1 MPHAVTETPIA
12 QEATHR
18 LRGARHTATTE
29 AAPKRSQRET
39 AIQEPE
45 RPGALPPGAIE
56 GTRSGVPRFTLE
68 TLKRD
73 AIAGIVTGLM
83 AIPLTVGI
91 CLVSQFPVQK
101 GLATVVVACLISFIA
116 YLFRPGNHV
125 GVPGVA
131 AGLAPL
137 LAEGVHSF
145 GMENMPWVI
154 FLAAVMQAVVW
165 KFRLAKYILKAVPG
179 FLIEGLLAGVG
190 LTIIMKFLPYTYVP
204 EDHSGPF
211 WSQAR
216 IVLIASSVI
225 GLGLFVYL
233 YQRFKDS
240 KPGIPYIAAIAGG
253 VWAALYLKYPMLHV
267 EPVAF
272 HFIAP
277 WSNVA
282 AIKPSMYLDMLRFAL
297 ILMLVDVIEQV
308 MSNAAIERTD
318 PLGRKANSDNSL
330 IVMWVG
336 NMAAS
341 FFGGMTNLDGLAKS
355 STNRMAGAVTKMS
368 GLFVAGIL
376 GVVLA
381 YPSLLAWMPEFS
393 LGVLMVFT
401 GWKMVMGLY
410 QVAEHGA
417 YEFGLAMFCGVLVF
431 ELGLF
436 EGLMY
441 SLAIHS
447 FIVYVMFRHSE
458 MPPLQIFQRFLAI
471 FADGMHPHATPTM
484 EVVEDASGALVYR
497 SVSRPVTENK
507 NLDAFIADWAHGVN
521 FHNVSS
527 VVGTYD
533 GQGLLWGT
541 FAKDLR
547 SGHFHIR
554 RYFEHLFEL
563 DGVKVEFESGET
575 RQYRDIYI
583 RSGSY
588 RFSYW
593 KKGKLVDVPARYS
606 FVCKRERT
614 GWYILEHHSSEF
626 PQ

>member
-1 MPHAVTETPIA
+1 MTRPPRRA
-12 QEATHR
+12 
-18 LRGARHTATTE
+18 
-29 AAPKRSQRET
+29 RET

-45 RPGALPPGAIE
+45 QPGALRPGAVE
-56 GTRSGVPRFTLE
+56 GTRSGVPRFTVE

-73 AIAGIVTGLM
+73 AVAGIVTGLM

-101 GLATVVVACLISFIA
+101 GLATVVVACLISFIV

-137 LAEGVHSF
+137 LAEGIHAF
-145 GMENMPWVI
+145 GMENMPFVI
-154 FLAAVMQAVVW
+154 FLAALMQAIVW
-165 KFRLAKYILKAVPG
+165 RFQLAKFILKAVPG

-204 EDHSGPF
+204 EDNSSVF
-211 WSQAR
+211 WSPSR
-216 IVLIASSVI
+216 IVLIASSIV
-225 GLGLFVYL
+225 GLMLFVYL
-233 YQRFKDS
+233 YQRFKEN
-240 KPGIPYIAAIAGG
+240 KPGVPYIALIAGG
-253 VWAALYLKYPMLHV
+253 VWAALYIRYPMLHV
-267 EPVAF
+267 EPVSFQFAL
-272 HFIAP
+272 P

-282 AIKPSMYLDMLRFAL
+282 SISPSLYLNMLRFSL

-308 MSNAAIERTD
+308 MSNAAIERID
-318 PLGRKANSDNSL
+318 PLGRKSNSDNSL
-330 IVMWVG
+330 LVMWTG
-336 NMAAS
+336 NLAAS

-368 GLFVAGIL
+368 ALVVAGVIS
-376 GVVLA
+376 VVLA
-381 YPSLLAWMPEFS
+381 FPSLLAWMPEFS

-410 QVAEHGA
+410 SAAEHGA

-447 FIVYVMFRHSE
+447 FIVYVIFRHSDV
-458 MPPLQIFQRFLAI
+458 PTLQILRKFLGI
-471 FADGMHPHATPTM
+471 FSDSRHPHSTATM
-484 EVVEDASGALVYR
+484 EVVADESGSLVYR
-497 SVSRPVTENK
+497 TVSRPITENK
-507 NLDAFIADWAHGVN
+507 DLDAFIADWAQGVN
-521 FHNVSS
+521 FRNVSS

-533 GQGLLWGT
+533 SQGLLWGT

-563 DGVKVEFESGET
+563 DRVSVHFESGET
-575 RQYRDIYI
+575 RQYHDIYI

-593 KKGKLVDVPARYS
+593 KKGVLVNVPARYS

>member
-1 MPHAVTETPIA
+1 MSHAVTTLQSNTHNPSPQPPTPRK
-12 QEATHR
+12 R
-18 LRGARHTATTE
+18 LRD
-29 AAPKRSQRET
+29 T
-39 AIQEPE
+39 AIVEAPA
-45 RPGALPPGAIE
+45 PGALLPDAVE
-56 GTRSGVPRFTLE
+56 GTPSGIPRFTWD

-73 AIAGIVTGLM
+73 ALAGIVTGLM

-91 CLVSQFPVQK
+91 CLVSEFPVQK
-101 GLATVVVACLISFIA
+101 GLATVIIACLISFVV

-137 LAEGVHSF
+137 LALGVHSF

-154 FLAAVMQAVVW
+154 FLTAVMQAIVW
-165 KFRLAKYILKAVPG
+165 KFDLAKYILKAVPN

-190 LTIIMKFLPYTYVP
+190 LTILMKFLPYTYVP
-204 EDHSGPF
+204 EGHSPTF
-211 WSQAR
+211 WTVDR
-216 IVLIASSVI
+216 VVLIFSSTVA
-225 GLGLFVYL
+225 LGLFVYL
-233 YQRFKDS
+233 YQRFRDS
-240 KPGIPYIAAIAGG
+240 KPGIPYIGVIAGSIW
-253 VWAALYLKYPMLHV
+253 VSFYLKYPMLHV
-267 EPVAF
+267 EPISF
-272 HFIAP
+272 HLEWP
-277 WSNVA
+277 WANAA
-282 AIKPSMYLDMLRFAL
+282 AIKPSMYLHILQFAG

-308 MSNAAIERTD
+308 MSNAAIERID
-318 PLGRKANSDNSL
+318 PLGRKSHSSNSL
-330 IVMWVG
+330 LVMWLG

-341 FFGGMTNLDGLAKS
+341 LFGGMTNLDGLAKS

-368 GLFVAGIL
+368 VLFVAGVL
-376 GVVLA
+376 GVVLVF
-381 YPSLLAWMPEFS
+381 PSLLSRLPEFA

-401 GWKMVMGLY
+401 GWRMITGLY
-410 QVAEHGA
+410 HVAQHGS
-417 YEFGLAMFCGVLVF
+417 YEFGLSMFCGVLVF

-447 FIVYVMFRHSE
+447 FITYVIFRHSD
-458 MPPLQIFQRFLAI
+458 MATLQILRKFILI
-471 FADGMHPHATPTM
+471 FTEGPHPHSTDTM
-484 EVVEDASGALVYR
+484 EVAEDGVSGALVYR
-497 SVSRPVTENK
+497 SVSRAATEK
-507 NLDAFIADWAHGVN
+507 KDLDAFIRDWEHGIN

-527 VVGTYD
+527 VVSTYD

-547 SGHFHIR
+547 TGHFHIR

-563 DGVKVEFESGET
+563 DNVRVEFESGET
-575 RQYRDIYI
+575 RQYHDIFI

-588 RFSYW
+588 RFSYL
-593 KKGKLVDVPARYS
+593 KKGRLVHIPARYS
-606 FVCKRERT
+606 FVCKKERT